1 MPIFEFVCS
10 ECGRSFEELV
20 RSATVI
26 EEVICP
32 SCGSSD
38 TKKQI
43 STFASRINGGGV
55 SLSSSSTR
63 SAGCSS
69 GSV

>member
-10 ECGRSFEELV
+10 ECGSSFEELV
-20 RSATVI
+20 RSATVVD
-26 EEVICP
+26 EVICP

-43 STFASRINGGGV
+43 SAFTSRINGGGV
-55 SLSSSSTR
+55 SLSTSRASG
-63 SAGCSS
+63 AGCSS